1 MIKNNQNNDFFTKN
15 ERFSHLLA
23 FYGRLLKYQNAV
35 GDLWAFLWELLN
47 RYGTELS
54 DEYIRT
60 CVYHEY
66 LRLSKNETKNR
77 FIELLECDVSTP
89 QIDVDLRLDISTA
102 FDTLTENEQEV
113 LRLNL
118 ALGYNCEEIAKIK
131 KCTRQGVH
139 NTKHRAFKKMRA
151 LL

>member
-1 MIKNNQNNDFFTKN
+1 MKKSDFFDKN
-15 ERFSHLLA
+15 ARFSHFFA
-23 FYGRLLKYQNAV
+23 YYGRLLKYQNASF
-35 GDLWAFLWELLN
+35 DLWSFLWELQNAKGDSL
-47 RYGTELS
+47 T

-77 FIELLECDVSTP
+77 FTELLECDVSTP